1 MFEFSFVSVL
11 AAILVGAV
19 LWHFMGR
26 KIFGWVSAEEAAL
39 KAQLVLWEH
48 RLGITE
54 QALAP
59 PAPAPTV
66 APKA

>member
-19 LWHFMGR
+19 MWHYVGR
-26 KIFGWVSAEEAAL
+26 NHLGWVSQTEKDLHA
-39 KAQLVLWEH
+39 KLVLFEH

-59 PAPAPTV
+59 PAPAP
-66 APKA
+66 KA